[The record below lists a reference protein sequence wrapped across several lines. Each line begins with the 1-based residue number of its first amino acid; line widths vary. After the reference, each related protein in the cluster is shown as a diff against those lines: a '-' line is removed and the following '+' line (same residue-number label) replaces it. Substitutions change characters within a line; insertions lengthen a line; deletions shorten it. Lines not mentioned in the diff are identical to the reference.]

1 MNKPTE
7 LKSVE
12 SVGLWINGR
21 KESASSTRS
30 GQVTN
35 PATGAVIRQVP
46 FCNDADIDK
55 AAKAAKAAFP
65 AWRKTPALRRAR
77 ILMRYRELIEKN
89 RDELAQLVSEEHGK
103 TLVDAAGSVQRGL
116 EV

>member
-7 LKSVE
+7 MITE

-21 KESASSTRS
+21 REAASSTRS
-30 GQVTN
+30 GDVTN
-35 PATGAVIRQVP
+35 PATGAVVRTVP

-55 AAKAAKAAFP
+55 AVKAGKAAFP
-65 AWRKTPALRRAR
+65 GWRKTPALRRAR

-89 RDELAQLVSEEHGK
+89 REDLAQLVSEEHGK
-103 TLVDAAGSVQRGL
+103 TVVD
-116 EV
+116 